1 LKANLKRGHVYRRAD
16 LTNWSKA
23 VDRHLQE
30 LVLDGT
36 LTKVSPG
43 VYYYPKQTV
52 FGNSP
57 ADDNTL
63 VRTFLK
69 DDSFLVTTPNAYN
82 SLGVGTTQLYNKR
95 VVYNHKRHG
104 EFKLGNRSFFFHM
117 KPRFPKKVTKEF
129 LMVDLVNNLDS
140 LAEEPDMVLS
150 KLKDKLKSVDNTKL
164 RKNLDAYGSAKAKRI
179 MFPMLEQTKQLM

>member
-1 LKANLKRGHVYRRAD
+1 
-16 LTNWSKA
+16 
-23 VDRHLQE
+23 
-30 LVLDGT
+30 
-36 LTKVSPG
+36 
-43 VYYYPKQTV
+43 
-52 FGNSP
+52 
-57 ADDNTL
+57 
-63 VRTFLK
+63 
-69 DDSFLVTTPNAYN
+69 
-82 SLGVGTTQLYNKR
+82 
-95 VVYNHKRHG
+95 
-104 EFKLGNRSFFFHM
+104 M